1 MAADVIDLAAGRDH
15 SLVLYG
21 DAVLT
26 GWGGDGTGRF
36 PVPAGVC
43 AAPSNEG
50 DAVYISHRIELQQVT
65 ASAGVS
71 WALDRRGTAYA
82 WGANR
87 AGLGGRIQQITQ
99 SQPRALPGLPA
110 LREIRGSEFF
120 TLACSRDGDLYHW
133 GLQPGSVHSVN
144 HRPARIP
151 QAPKV
156 LTCAT
161 GGAHVLLLDTAHQLW
176 VWGGNTSGQL
186 GLADLR
192 DQALPVLLPTL
203 NNVHRIAA
211 GASHSLAIAAK
222 GQVWGWGSNQHGQI
236 GDLRHAFY
244 DRPQK
249 IALPEPITEVAAG
262 QYVSYALG
270 RSGRVYGW
278 GWNAKGQLG
287 QGHVRAVDRIQTMA
301 MPAPIRLLAAGQ
313 GHVLVSDGKQVWGW
327 GDNSNRQLGTPA
339 RTEAAPVLLAAA
351 S

>member
-71 WALDRRGTAYA
+71 WALDRTGTAYA

-156 LTCAT
+156 LACAT

-176 VWGGNTSGQL
+176 
-186 GLADLR
+186 
-192 DQALPVLLPTL
+192 
-203 NNVHRIAA
+203 
-211 GASHSLAIAAK
+211 
-222 GQVWGWGSNQHGQI
+222 GWGAI
-236 GDLRHAFY
+236 
-244 DRPQK
+244 RP
-249 IALPEPITEVAAG
+249 ASWGLPICA
-262 QYVSYALG
+262 
-270 RSGRVYGW
+270 
-278 GWNAKGQLG
+278 
-287 QGHVRAVDRIQTMA
+287 
-301 MPAPIRLLAAGQ
+301 IR
-313 GHVLVSDGKQVWGW
+313 
-327 GDNSNRQLGTPA
+327 RCPCCCP
-339 RTEAAPVLLAAA
+339 R
-351 S
+351 